1 MHGRPARLRSYG
13 APQVLEVIP
22 VNVFIILNQII
33 KMMSVKMANGHRL
46 NEVRTWDL
54 CGTAG

>member
-1 MHGRPARLRSYG
+1 MCARPARLRSYG
-13 APQVLEVIP
+13 VLQVLEVIP

-46 NEVRTWDL
+46 NEVRTVGR
-54 CGTAG
+54 GTAG

>member
-1 MHGRPARLRSYG
+1 MCARPARLRSYG
-13 APQVLEVIP
+13 VPQVLEVIP

-46 NEVRTWDL
+46 NEVGVTWHR
-54 CGTAG
+54 AG